1 VSNRV
6 ITYAKLTGPI
16 FVAGEFGG
24 SIGPTLSIG
33 APGSKIKSMQLED
46 GLLFITTLKGEEV
59 ITPASNIEVMKAA
72 SKPVEQ
78 VTLKTK

>member
-46 GLLFITTLKGEEV
+46 GKMAYCSLLH
-59 ITPASNIEVMKAA
+59 
-72 SKPVEQ
+72 
-78 VTLKTK
+78 